1 MLVIILENP
10 QSGHGFS
17 RIEAAQVHS
26 TIGAT
31 FYQATLPAMANE
43 LWVGA
48 GTAVAHLRFCPY
60 P

>member
-17 RIEAAQVHS
+17 RIEPAQVHS

-31 FYQATLPAMANE
+31 FYQATLPAKAK
-43 LWVGA
+43 A
-48 GTAVAHLRFCPY
+48 
-60 P
+60 